1 MTDVYSIPVPL
12 WYLPLLGLIP
22 AVAAAG
28 AASWLKCR
36 LRTRVV
42 PEKDPDWSVPPLA
55 EGFGREISV
64 IHRWDVR
71 CKIVTILA
79 YSFAVASL
87 RHLSAATLALGLSLV
102 VLLISKVSFH
112 KVMLRVVA
120 LTGFLGMLVLVMPL
134 TVPVHPGDTLV
145 VFGALDW
152 LDVNLRGVV
161 LAATIAAKAMAIAL
175 LMEPLLSTAPLPVT
189 LHGLSRL
196 GVPDMAGQMVLISYR
211 YLHVFTHEARRMTA
225 GMQARG
231 FKKKTD
237 IDTLRALANFLGM
250 LFVRSFERTE
260 RVFDAMQARG
270 YKGRFPSPC
279 DLRIQWRDLL
289 QTCIWAAAG
298 TALVFFDLYES
309 VQF

>member
-1 MTDVYSIPVPL
+1 MTDIHSISVPL
-12 WYLPLLGLIP
+12 WYLPLLVLIP
-22 AVAAAG
+22 AVAGTVAV
-28 AASWLKCR
+28 SRLKR
-36 LRTRVV
+36 RVRTRVV
-42 PEKDPDWSVPPLA
+42 PEKDPDWSIPPLA
-55 EGFGREISV
+55 DGYDQGISL

-87 RHLSAATLALGLSLV
+87 RHLSAAALALGLSLV

-120 LTGFLGMLVLVMPL
+120 LTGFLGMMLVVMPL

-145 VFGALDW
+145 VFGDLEW
-152 LDVNLRGVV
+152 LDVNLRGMV
-161 LAATIAAKAMAIAL
+161 LAATIAAKAMAVAL

-196 GVPDMAGQMVLISYR
+196 GVPDMAGQMVLLSYR

-231 FKKKTD
+231 FAKKTD
-237 IDTLRALANFLGM
+237 MDTLKALANFLGM

-279 DLRIQWRDLL
+279 DLRIQWQDILK
-289 QTCIWAAAG
+289 TGIWVAAG
-298 TALVFFDLYES
+298 TALVFFDYLKG
-309 VQF
+309 

>member
-1 MTDVYSIPVPL
+1 MTDVHSISVPL
-12 WYLPLLGLIP
+12 WYLPLLVLIP

-28 AASWLKCR
+28 AVSRLKR
-36 LRTRVV
+36 RIRTRMT
-42 PEKDPDWSVPPLA
+42 PEKDPDWSIPPLA
-55 EGFGREISV
+55 EGFGRGISV

-87 RHLSAATLALGLSLV
+87 RHLSAAVLALGLSLV

-112 KVMLRVVA
+112 KVMLRGAA
-120 LTGFLGMLVLVMPL
+120 LTGFLGMMLVVMPL

-145 VFGALDW
+145 VFGGLDW
-152 LDVNLRGVV
+152 LSVNLRGVV
-161 LAATIAAKAMAIAL
+161 LAATIAAKAMAVAL

-196 GVPDMAGQMVLISYR
+196 GVPDMAGQMVLLSYR

-231 FKKKTD
+231 FARKTD
-237 IDTLRALANFLGM
+237 MDTLRALAGFLGM

-279 DLRIQWRDLL
+279 DLRIQWRDML
-289 QTCIWAAAG
+289 QAGIWVAAG
-298 TALVFFDLYES
+298 IALVLFDF
-309 VQF
+309 VKG

>member
-1 MTDVYSIPVPL
+1 MTDVHSISVPL
-12 WYLPLLGLIP
+12 WYLPLLVLIP
-22 AVAAAG
+22 ALAAA
-28 AASWLKCR
+28 AAVSRLKR
-36 LRTRVV
+36 RARTRAA
-42 PEKDPDWSVPPLA
+42 PEKDPDWSIPPLA
-55 EGFGREISV
+55 EGYGQGISV

-87 RHLSAATLALGLSLV
+87 RHLSAAALALSLSLL
-102 VLLISKVSFH
+102 VLLISKVSLD
-112 KVMLRVVA
+112 KVVLRVAA
-120 LTGFLGMLVLVMPL
+120 LTGFLGMLGVVMPL

-145 VFGALDW
+145 VFGDPGW
-152 LDVNLRGVV
+152 LDVNLRGAV
-161 LAATIAAKAMAIAL
+161 LAATIAAKAMAVAL

-196 GVPDMAGQMVLISYR
+196 GVPDMAGQMVLLSYR

-225 GMQARG
+225 GMKARG
-231 FKKKTD
+231 FSKKTD
-237 IDTLRALANFLGM
+237 LDTLRALAGFLGM

-270 YKGRFPSPC
+270 YKGRFPAPC

-289 QTCIWAAAG
+289 HSGIWAAAG
-298 TALVFFDLYES
+298 TALVFFD
-309 VQF
+309 VVKG

>member
-1 MTDVYSIPVPL
+1 MADVHFIPVPL
-12 WYLPLLGLIP
+12 WYLPLLVLIP

-28 AASWLKCR
+28 AVSRLKR
-36 LRTRVV
+36 RVRTSVV
-42 PEKDPDWSVPPLA
+42 PEKDPDWSIPPLA
-55 EGFGREISV
+55 DGYGKRISV
-64 IHRWDVR
+64 VHRWDVR

-87 RHLSAATLALGLSLV
+87 RHLSAAMLALGLSLV

-112 KVMLRVVA
+112 KVMLRVAA
-120 LTGFLGMLVLVMPL
+120 LTGFLGMLLVVMPL

-145 VFGALDW
+145 VFGDLEW
-152 LDVNLRGVV
+152 LGVNLRGVV
-161 LAATIAAKAMAIAL
+161 LAATIAAKATAVAL

-196 GVPDMAGQMVLISYR
+196 GVPDMAGQMVLLSYR

-231 FKKKTD
+231 FAKKTD
-237 IDTLRALANFLGM
+237 MDTLRALAGFLGM

-270 YKGRFPSPC
+270 YKSRFPAPC
-279 DLRIQWRDLL
+279 DLRIHWRDILL
-289 QTCIWAAAG
+289 TGVWVAAG
-298 TALVFFDLYES
+298 TVLVFFDLYES
-309 VQF
+309 VKC

>member
-1 MTDVYSIPVPL
+1 MTDVVLIPVPL
-12 WYLPLLGLIP
+12 WYLPLLVLIP

-28 AASWLKCR
+28 AVSRLKR
-36 LRTRVV
+36 RIKTRAA
-42 PEKDPDWSVPPLA
+42 PEKDPDWSIPPLSDA
-55 EGFGREISV
+55 YGQEVSV

-87 RHLSAATLALGLSLV
+87 RHLSVAAMALGLSLV
-102 VLLISKVSFH
+102 VLLISKVSLH

-120 LTGFLGMLVLVMPL
+120 LTGFLGMLGVVMPL

-145 VFGALDW
+145 VFGDLDW

-196 GVPDMAGQMVLISYR
+196 GVPDMAGQMVLLSYR

-231 FKKKTD
+231 FVKKTD
-237 IDTLRALANFLGM
+237 MDTLRALANFLGM

-260 RVFDAMQARG
+260 QVFDAMQARG

-279 DLRIQWRDLL
+279 DLRIQWQDLL
-289 QTCIWAAAG
+289 QTGVWVAAG
-298 TALVFFDLYES
+298 TALVFFDF
-309 VQF
+309 VKG

>member
-1 MTDVYSIPVPL
+1 MTDVHFIAVPL
-12 WYLPLLGLIP
+12 WYLPLLVLIP
-22 AVAAAG
+22 VVAAAM
-28 AASWLKCR
+28 AVSRLKRR
-36 LRTRVV
+36 LRTRVA
-42 PEKDPDWSVPPLA
+42 PEKDPDWSIPPLA
-55 EGFGREISV
+55 EGFGQGISL

-87 RHLSAATLALGLSLV
+87 RHLTAAVLALGLSLV
-102 VLLISKVSFH
+102 VLLISKVSLH

-120 LTGFLGMLVLVMPL
+120 LTGFLAMLGVVMPL

-145 VFGALDW
+145 VFGGLDW
-152 LDVNLRGVV
+152 LDVNLRGLV
-161 LAATIAAKAMAIAL
+161 LAAAIAAKAMAVAL

-196 GVPDMAGQMVLISYR
+196 GVPDMAGQMVLLSYR
-211 YLHVFTHEARRMTA
+211 YLHVFTHEARRMTT

-231 FKKKTD
+231 FAKKTD
-237 IDTLRALANFLGM
+237 MDTLKALANFLGM

-279 DLRIQWRDLL
+279 DLRIQWQDILK
-289 QTCIWAAAG
+289 TGIWVAAG
-298 TALVFFDLYES
+298 TALVVFDF
-309 VQF
+309 VKG